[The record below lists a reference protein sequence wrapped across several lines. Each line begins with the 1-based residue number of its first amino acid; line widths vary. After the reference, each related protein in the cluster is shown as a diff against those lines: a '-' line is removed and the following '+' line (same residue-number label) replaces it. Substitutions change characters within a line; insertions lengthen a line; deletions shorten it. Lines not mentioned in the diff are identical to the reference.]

1 MAVDEFGQRRRI
13 GDRRLAAEKCEK
25 VDHSAHRTG
34 AGMPGE
40 ILSNMRFFRPLWPF
54 IRQKS
59 YRADVFPMLVIWCGP
74 ASIDTRACISCGG
87 NAQRSTSGVP
97 RLSHRSRTAAPVF
110 AGKVP
115 THGSARQ

>member
-40 ILSNMRFFRPLWPF
+40 ILSNMRL
-54 IRQKS
+54 
-59 YRADVFPMLVIWCGP
+59 FPSFMAFYP
-74 ASIDTRACISCGG
+74 T
-87 NAQRSTSGVP
+87 
-97 RLSHRSRTAAPVF
+97 
-110 AGKVP
+110 KVV
-115 THGSARQ
+115 